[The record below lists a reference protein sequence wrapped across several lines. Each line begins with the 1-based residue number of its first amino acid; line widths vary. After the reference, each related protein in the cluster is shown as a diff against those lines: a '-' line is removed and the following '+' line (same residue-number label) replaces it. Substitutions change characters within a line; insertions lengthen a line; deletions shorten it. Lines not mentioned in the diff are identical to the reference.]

1 MAGNA
6 LRLVRTHE
14 IISHLG
20 TSGFCP
26 VRVLAVIAIS
36 FASALVAAAQNN
48 LSPSEQTQIIE
59 KAREV
64 ALQYTANLPNF
75 ICTET
80 IRRSQLPRRSQTWK
94 LLDTIAVDVAF
105 SDQGERYNLLTING
119 KPAKKSFKEIG
130 GIKSDSEFG
139 TMLQWI
145 FQPESQTKFQSERPT
160 DMRGR
165 PTLVFSYR
173 IEQDHSKFEVNSA
186 KRYFIV
192 TTPVHMIAA
201 FGGLVYVDRETN
213 RVLKITAVPSGI
225 PANWLITAA
234 SEELDY
240 GFAEISGQKFFLPL
254 HAQLNVTIQNG
265 NPTRNEMEFGS
276 YRKFSAEAT
285 LKFEP

>member
-1 MAGNA
+1 MTRR
-6 LRLVRTHE
+6 RLGRHE
-14 IISHLG
+14 IISRLG
-20 TSGFCP
+20 TRAFYS
-26 VRVLAVIAIS
+26 VRFLAVIAIS

-64 ALQYTANLPNF
+64 ALGYTANLPNF

-80 IRRSQLPRRSQTWK
+80 IRPSQLPRRSPTWK

-105 SDQGERYNLLTING
+105 SDQGERYNLLTIKG
-119 KPAKKSFKEIG
+119 KPTKKSFKEIG

-139 TMLQWI
+139 TLLQWI
-145 FQPESQTKFQSERPT
+145 FQPESQTKFHWERSEEL
-160 DMRGR
+160 RGR

-173 IEQDHSKFEVNSA
+173 IEQDHSKFEINSY
-186 KRYFIV
+186 KRYIIV
-192 TTPVHMIAA
+192 STPMHMIAA
-201 FGGLVYVDRETN
+201 FGGLVHVDRETN

-254 HAQLNVTIQNG
+254 HVQLNVTIQDG
-265 NPTRNEMEFGS
+265 SETRNDGVWQ
-276 YRKFSAEAT
+276 
-285 LKFEP
+285 LPQVHH